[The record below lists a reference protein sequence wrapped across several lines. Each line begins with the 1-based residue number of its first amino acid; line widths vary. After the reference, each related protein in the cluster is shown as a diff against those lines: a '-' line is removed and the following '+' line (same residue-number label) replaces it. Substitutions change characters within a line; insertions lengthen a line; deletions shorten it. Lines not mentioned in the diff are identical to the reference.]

1 MAAWLGPMV
10 AAWLRPMMV
19 DPFYVSP
26 GGFSF
31 QSTNPF
37 SVMFHH
43 VYMAYGPHGRVS
55 KIKSLKIPSTTPRK
69 LRCHLKTG
77 HPKRKLVFQPS
88 IFRGE
93 LWVAER
99 GFTGHF
105 ETHPSFEKLRNKSF
119 SRIFR
124 YQIHGDVMCI
134 FQGCFEG
141 DRTSVTWILCGWF
154 CCWLVVRNFVVDW

>member
-19 DPFYVSP
+19 DPFYVFP

-105 ETHPSFEKLRNKSF
+105 ETHPNLSKSFEIKASAEF
-119 SRIFR
+119 SGTKYMETWCVSSKAVLKGIVPPLPEFCV
-124 YQIHGDVMCI
+124 GD
-134 FQGCFEG
+134 
-141 DRTSVTWILCGWF
+141 
-154 CCWLVVRNFVVDW
+154 FVVDW